1 MSDLVQVLISVLVVT
16 TITLFISKHF
26 KISKRYER
34 QSRSRSTIKS
44 STMNSSPIDSWSA
57 LDHGIDPSDVQS
69 DYEKP

>member
-34 QSRSRSTIKS
+34 QSRSRST
-44 STMNSSPIDSWSA
+44 MNSSPIDSWSA